1 MQDNEMSGNELGA
14 QPQGYSFVAG
24 AAVFDPAGA
33 RIGSVSDRGIES
45 GHLVIRHG
53 LLPPREAFVPLS
65 YIARLDIS
73 GIYLDLTGDALN
85 DMDHDISLA
94 PAPVA
99 HTGTPEGQPLWHVGA
114 HDAPLGEPT
123 AGPMTQRAPL
133 YIRPIQST
141 QGPGPGTT
149 PNLDPILEPNTEP
162 NTEPSMGAGMDPS
175 AE

>member
-1 MQDNEMSGNELGA
+1 MSRNELDA

-24 AAVFDPAGA
+24 AAIFDPAGG
-33 RIGSVSDRGIES
+33 RIGSLSDRGIES

-65 YIARLDIS
+65 YIARLDVS

-94 PAPVA
+94 PGPVA
-99 HTGTPEGQPLWHVGA
+99 RTGTPDGQPLWHVGA

-123 AGPMTQRAPL
+123 AGPVTQRAPL
-133 YIRPIQST
+133 YIKPIQATQRADPGMGQSAEPSLGQRMESST
-141 QGPGPGTT
+141 G
-149 PNLDPILEPNTEP
+149 PNTNP
-162 NTEPSMGAGMDPS
+162 STE
-175 AE
+175 